1 MTSALP
7 RPSTSALEA
16 PPISAPPCPS
26 ITGLRRVQSRQEKAV
41 AQGLGLHEHGVHAFN
56 MCPLESTGCLAPAVV
71 RGPLAPSL
79 TAPHLP
85 DWTNGSALQLV
96 FSVCFVFL
104 SSTFYLSF
112 GKTHSLFISIF
123 CIFFLKKHGF
133 CVSAT
138 KYGDN
143 GGALRGV
150 FLRQVC
156 IT

>member
-1 MTSALP
+1 M
-7 RPSTSALEA
+7 
-16 PPISAPPCPS
+16 
-26 ITGLRRVQSRQEKAV
+26 
-41 AQGLGLHEHGVHAFN
+41 
-56 MCPLESTGCLAPAVV
+56 
-71 RGPLAPSL
+71 
-79 TAPHLP
+79 
-85 DWTNGSALQLV
+85 
-96 FSVCFVFL
+96 FL

-156 IT
+156 ITWVSITFTEVKRHLHGTLWALSPVQSGGRGSGIYSAPFPVSLVPVSVTRPRLLSPPVVWARRARHTLPTWAVTALLTPLSQQLLCSQAPRLISSGVP